1 MGRKD
6 LKHIDRGVI
15 YVPIDNNITD
25 QEVNKIIE
33 EHKKLGRTIVL
44 YRSGKQN
51 IKNILKELI
60 KTTLNA

>member
-15 YVPIDNNITD
+15 YVPIDNNMAD

-33 EHKKLGRTIVL
+33 EHQKLGRTIVL

>member
-33 EHKKLGRTIVL
+33 EHQKLGYTIVL

>member
-1 MGRKD
+1 MGRAD

-15 YVPIDNNITD
+15 YIPVNNNMINE
-25 QEVNKIIE
+25 EVNNIIE
-33 EHKKLGRTIVL
+33 EHKKLGHTIVL
-44 YRSGKQN
+44 FRSGTYN

>member
-15 YVPIDNNITD
+15 YVPIDNNMTD

-44 YRSGKQN
+44 CRSGKQN

-60 KTTLNA
+60 KTTLNT

>member
-33 EHKKLGRTIVL
+33 EHKKFGHTIVL
-44 YRSGKQN
+44 CRSGKQN

>member
-15 YVPIDNNITD
+15 YVPIDNNLTD

>member
-6 LKHIDRGVI
+6 LKHIDRGII
-15 YVPIDNNITD
+15 YIPIDNNMTD

-33 EHKKLGRTIVL
+33 EYRKLGRTIVL
-44 YRSGKQN
+44 CRSGKQN
-51 IKNILKELI
+51 IKNTLKELI